1 MEDDLDYY
9 HMALLKALRQHRRK
23 FSPDPVQQSRD
34 EKLQGRPQGK
44 FRENP
49 LLKNHREFFETGLL
63 RILSRNDLDDADI
76 QLLPPKKA
84 QELLTKLGDLFG
96 LLDEIASDSFEPT
109 ACGSASS
116 QSLFQPSGFYPQ
128 LEKLFSLL
136 DQSQGPFDLASGTSS
151 SIFRINTLAGGM
163 AARSLV
169 RELNHILDG
178 IQLTSQKK
186 LPATADT
193 TSSSTVA
200 ADNWI
205 QSFDREYRA
214 FVGRIL
220 DTICAE
226 FAECESSGC
235 NTPHRVMIQL
245 LDIAVSDLPSSE
257 TDLDIFLYCPRP
269 ETWQNTRCK
278 LNR

>member
-9 HMALLKALRQHRRK
+9 PMALLKALRQHRRK
-23 FSPDPVQQSRD
+23 FSPDPVQQSRN

-44 FRENP
+44 FPENP

-84 QELLTKLGDLFG
+84 QKLLTKLGDLFG

-109 ACGSASS
+109 ASGSASS

-128 LEKLFSLL
+128 LEKLLSLL
-136 DQSQGPFDLASGTSS
+136 DQSEGPFDLASGTSS

-220 DTICAE
+220 DTIRAE

-235 NTPHRVMIQL
+235 NTPHQVMIQL